1 MTNGPGTQFSDGESY
16 ERLMGRW
23 SRLVGVQFLDWLHVA
38 PGLSWLDV
46 GCGNGAFTEEI
57 ISHAAPSEVCGV
69 DPSPEQLQHAQR
81 RPQVAQ
87 TQYLL
92 GDAEALPFADQY
104 FDVAAMALAISF
116 VPNPLQAAQE
126 MKRVSRKGGT
136 VATYMWDLPGGG
148 VPLSPL
154 ARVLKKM
161 GHPVAMPPH
170 PEVSEIEALRSL
182 WEEAGMSGIETSVFR
197 IPVTFP
203 DFETLWADT
212 TLPIGPLGEQLQN
225 LDDRTRADLRQ
236 RLQDSLPTETDG
248 SITYGAVA
256 SAVKGRV

>member
-1 MTNGPGTQFSDGESY
+1 MTNGPENQFSDGESY

-23 SRLVGVQFLDWLHVA
+23 SRLVAVPFLEWLHVA

-57 ISHAAPSEVCGV
+57 IRHAAPSKVLGI
-69 DPSPEQLQHAQR
+69 DPSPQQLHHAKA
-81 RPQVAQ
+81 RPQAALARFQ
-87 TQYLL
+87 Q
-92 GDAEALPFADQY
+92 GDAQDLPFPDQE

-116 VPNPLQAAQE
+116 VPNPSQAVKE
-126 MKRVSRKGGT
+126 LKRVTRKGGI

-148 VPLSPL
+148 VPVSPVV
-154 ARVLKKM
+154 RVLKKM
-161 GHPVAMPPH
+161 GLPTTMPTH
-170 PEVSEIEALRSL
+170 PEASEIEALRSL

-236 RLQDSLPTETDG
+236 KLQAALPTATDG

-256 SAVKGRV
+256 NAVKGRA